1 MSEFIFELGVKAKDK
16 LTGFE
21 GTIIS
26 RCDHITGC
34 NTYGLKGKLD
44 KEGNPQDP
52 QWFDEGMINKTG
64 KGIKPNSVQAVDN
77 GGPLSENPPGK

>member
-21 GTIIS
+21 GIIIG
-26 RCDHITGC
+26 RADHITGC

-44 KEGNPQDP
+44 KDGKPQEAE
-52 QWFDEGMINKTG
+52 WFDEGMVMVTG
-64 KGIKPNSVQAVDN
+64 DGIKPNSVKAVDN
-77 GGPLSENPPGK
+77 GGPLSENPPT